1 MADYFF
7 TDSPQWLLNEFNKRI
22 EQKEPKGK
30 ITTWERSTDGRY
42 YTHKS
47 PDWHR
52 LAWFEPSVESGKL
65 AFYIIKPKDRNVTK
79 IVYGY
84 YHGHLIETFLN
95 HFDRDFTRAEAT
107 PLAVSGDHCSS

>member
-52 LAWFEPSVESGKL
+52 LAWFEPSHENPVSL
-65 AFYIIKPKDRNVTK
+65 PSTLSSRRIATSR
-79 IVYGY
+79 
-84 YHGHLIETFLN
+84 
-95 HFDRDFTRAEAT
+95 RSFTAT
-107 PLAVSGDHCSS
+107 IHAATLSRHS